1 MVAVPGS
8 CAAATVSVPASFN
21 VCIAMDGACEADVQG
36 WLEGTVDVSVD
47 EGNVGVG
54 TVRGLHTRVRT
65 GRGDVSIK
73 HVEGNVDVLAG
84 GGGSVS
90 LGKILAQDVKVAASG
105 MLKCTALYSKVLDV
119 TAEDG
124 LLSSVLS
131 SEAGTLRLG
140 GTSSLDSAEGELR
153 IALAAECEGL
163 TVQAIEG
170 LRKLHVYATAA
181 SAAQDQSPL
190 PPCIMVHLPENFRAA
205 AEIEAAAL
213 HIDDR
218 IEVARGSAA
227 AAPTDGSS
235 SSSSSSAEMSIELV
249 QIGLGGKTD
258 SRGARRRE
266 PPPPCDICVRAA
278 RSEVTLKQMSWME
291 QRMKASLEAK
301 AQAGESKRGAF

>member
-1 MVAVPGS
+1 M
-8 CAAATVSVPASFN
+8 
-21 VCIAMDGACEADVQG
+21 
-36 WLEGTVDVSVD
+36 SVD
-47 EGNVGVG
+47 EGNVAWEPCG
-54 TVRGLHTRVRT
+54 HTRVRT

-90 LGKILAQDVKVAASG
+90 LSKILAQDVKVAASG

-170 LRKLHVYATAA
+170 LRKLRVHDGSFGGAEPIAIAA
-181 SAAQDQSPL
+181 
-190 PPCIMVHLPENFRAA
+190 VH
-205 AEIEAAAL
+205 
-213 HIDDR
+213 
-218 IEVARGSAA
+218 RGSSTEISVPQPRSKLRLFTSMIASRWRVA
-227 AAPTDGSS
+227 LRRRDRGS

-249 QIGLGGKTD
+249 QIGLAENGF
-258 SRGARRRE
+258 ARRA
-266 PPPPCDICVRAA
+266 PSRAA
-278 RSEVTLKQMSWME
+278 AAM
-291 QRMKASLEAK
+291 
-301 AQAGESKRGAF
+301 